1 MGSSTE
7 SKISVLSRSQF
18 SVLTPE
24 DAKRLAKGEA
34 KIDEY
39 LNLDEDFEG
48 EDEKFSAKIESDLK
62 KLSTPDLNMSF
73 QNVSGEDTVDSDSN
87 QDDDRSS
94 TFSTPVKLR
103 REVDSGNSSRSSFS
117 TTDNLPIS
125 ISSQTS
131 EGSTT
136 LHSRSK
142 SGEFIHQNS
151 TD

>member
-24 DAKRLAKGEA
+24 DAKRLANGEA

-48 EDEKFSAKIESDLK
+48 EEEKFSTKIESDLK
-62 KLSTPDLNMSF
+62 KLSTGDLNTG
-73 QNVSGEDTVDSDSN
+73 QDVVDSGSN
-87 QDDDRSS
+87 EDEERSS
-94 TFSTPVKLR
+94 TFSTPVKFR

-125 ISSQTS
+125 FSSQTS

-142 SGEFIHQNS
+142 SDEFIHQNS
-151 TD
+151 ENL